1 MGMECPCGV
10 LVNAI
15 SRRNNVRFNGQ
26 MGTIKGD
33 LTYMANVCVTTLTSS
48 TLSLDFVDTETMGGV
63 NSFTF
68 VANSITSVV
77 CNRQG
82 QNCEVTVTGTG
93 LVNNTTQFP
102 FEAVFRDQVAPA
114 NVDIVQSFVI
124 TGFFNQSGAAPV
136 AQGSIVALGC
146 EEA

>member
-1 MGMECPCGV
+1 MGMECTCGV
-10 LVNAI
+10 LVNAV

-26 MGTIKGD
+26 MGTVRGD
-33 LTYMANVCVTTLTSS
+33 LTYMANVCATTLDSS
-48 TLSLDFVDTETMGGV
+48 TLSLQFTDTETMGGM

-68 VANSITSVV
+68 VANSITSVE
-77 CNRQG
+77 CNKEG

-93 LVNNTTQFP
+93 LIDNVQFP
-102 FEAVFRDQVAPA
+102 FEAVFRDQVASA

-124 TGFFNQSGAAPV
+124 TGFFDQNGAAPV

-146 EEA
+146 EED

>member
-10 LVNAI
+10 LVNAV

-26 MGTIKGD
+26 MGTVKGD
-33 LTYMANVCVTTLTSS
+33 LTYMANVCVTTLDTSS
-48 TLSLDFVDTETMGGV
+48 LTLQFTDTETMGGM

-68 VANSITSVV
+68 VANSITSVD
-77 CNRQG
+77 CDREG

-93 LVNNTTQFP
+93 LINNVQFP
-102 FEAVFRDQVAPA
+102 FEAVFRDQVASA

-124 TGFFNQSGAAPV
+124 TGFFNQNGAAPV

-146 EEA
+146 QDD

>member
-1 MGMECPCGV
+1 MGLECTCGV
-10 LVNAI
+10 LVNAV
-15 SRRNNVRFNGQ
+15 SRDNNVRFNGQ
-26 MGTIKGD
+26 MGTVKGD
-33 LTYMANVCVTTLTSS
+33 LTYMANICVTTLETS
-48 TLSLDFVDTETMGGV
+48 TLSLNFVDTETGA

-77 CNRQG
+77 CKREG

-93 LVNNTTQFP
+93 LVNGVQFP
-102 FEAVFRDQVAPA
+102 FEAVFRDQVASA

-124 TGFFNQSGAAPV
+124 TGFFNQNGAAPV

-146 EEA
+146 E

>member
-10 LVNAI
+10 LVNAV
-15 SRRNNVRFNGQ
+15 SRMNNVRFNGQ
-26 MGTIKGD
+26 MGTVRGD
-33 LTYMANVCVTTLTSS
+33 LRYLANVCVTTLAAS
-48 TLSLDFVDTETMGGV
+48 TLSLQFTATEKTCGM

-77 CNRQG
+77 CRREG

-93 LVNNTTQFP
+93 LVNGEQFP
-102 FEAVFRDQVAPA
+102 FEAVFRDQVATA

-124 TGFFNQSGAAPV
+124 TGFFNQNGAAPV
-136 AQGSIVALGC
+136 AQGSIIALGC
-146 EEA
+146 